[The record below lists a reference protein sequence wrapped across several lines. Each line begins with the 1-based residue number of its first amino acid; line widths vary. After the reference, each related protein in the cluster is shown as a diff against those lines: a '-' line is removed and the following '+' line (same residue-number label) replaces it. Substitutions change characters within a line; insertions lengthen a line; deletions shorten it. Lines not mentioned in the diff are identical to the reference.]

1 MQDIKCQQVTVN
13 SPHNK
18 KSCEWKSKEKTWN
31 IQTHQVV
38 SWLLSFP
45 RFRENP
51 PVIIKLIFWLIKLT
65 WEHKSS
71 RRGGKAKNKKDDI
84 DESFGWIIV
93 KSDAKIA
100 NWEDFIFH
108 FPFNRIRFSQN
119 HLTFISCLLFFRNE
133 NSLPSWH
140 EMWLCSPCDCYVVS
154 DSYAQI
160 VNISTWCLFMF
171 LLSVANIYTGA
182 IKSISRR
189 SILWGLVR

>member
-1 MQDIKCQQVTVN
+1 MTVN
-13 SPHNK
+13 SPQNIK
-18 KSCEWKSKEKTWN
+18 PCEWKSKEKTWN

-100 NWEDFIFH
+100 NWEYFIFH

-119 HLTFISCLLFFRNE
+119 HLTRQSCLLFFRKWKQFTVLTRDVTLFSVRLLCCIGFLCTNCKHF
-133 NSLPSWH
+133 NLMLVYVPSLGRKYLH
-140 EMWLCSPCDCYVVS
+140 RHDQEH
-154 DSYAQI
+154 
-160 VNISTWCLFMF
+160 
-171 LLSVANIYTGA
+171 
-182 IKSISRR
+182 K
-189 SILWGLVR
+189 